1 MFSKT
6 FINIYTFT
14 LFKKKLLMMLNI
26 TAMDSMDEAVKSEK
40 LSTLRH
46 NGSHTEVKSPQ
57 MLTRRCQRS
66 SCVAHALA
74 ASIEL

>member
-1 MFSKT
+1 
-6 FINIYTFT
+6 
-14 LFKKKLLMMLNI
+14 MLNV
-26 TAMDSMDEAVKSEK
+26 TAMDSMDEARKSEK

-46 NGSHTEVKSPQ
+46 KGSHTEVKSPQ
-57 MLTRRCQRS
+57 MLTHQCQKS